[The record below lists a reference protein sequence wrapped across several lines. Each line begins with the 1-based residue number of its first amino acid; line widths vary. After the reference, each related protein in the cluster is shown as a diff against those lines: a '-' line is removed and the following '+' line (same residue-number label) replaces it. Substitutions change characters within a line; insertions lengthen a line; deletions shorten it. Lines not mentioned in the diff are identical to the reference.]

1 MEHTTSEK
9 RSEEQADWYRTL
21 AGAYEALINNGRASQ
36 STGFGL
42 TIVSQIVGVHGWTVH
57 VTESE
62 ARGARFEITGING
75 DGSDHERI
83 ATKNRGD

>member
-42 TIVSQIVGVHGWTVH
+42 TIVSQIVGVHG
-57 VTESE
+57 
-62 ARGARFEITGING
+62 
-75 DGSDHERI
+75 
-83 ATKNRGD
+83 